1 MISKEVTTM
10 KKLLV
15 AGVFLFLCTV
25 PLGLIAAQNKAVDK
39 GSISLDIGTVLGLT
53 FYAGDEDELDFA
65 FGTDFDVY
73 GFGPTLNVSY
83 FIIDNLSIGG
93 TLAFASLN
101 PEGVAVNNVFKF
113 MPEANFYIPIKKNS
127 LVDLKGFIGYTSSK
141 SAGVDAI
148 SQLSFGG
155 GAAFVYLLTQNLGI
169 YGGIDLSIG
178 LDAKQGGTNVG
189 QSYFGSGIAGGL
201 KVFL

>member
-1 MISKEVTTM
+1 M

-15 AGVFLFLCTV
+15 VGVFLFLCTF
-25 PLGLIAAQNKAVDK
+25 PLSLFAAQNEAVDK
-39 GSISLDIGTVLGLT
+39 GSISLDIGTILGLT
-53 FYAGDEDELDFA
+53 FYSGDNNEIDFA

-83 FIIDNLSIGG
+83 FVIDNLSIGG
-93 TLAFASLN
+93 TLSYASLN
-101 PEGVAVNNVFKF
+101 PEGLVVNKVFKL
-113 MPEANFYIPIKKNS
+113 MPEANFYIPIKEKS

-169 YGGIDLSIG
+169 YGGIELSYG
-178 LDAKQGGTNVG
+178 FDAKQGGTNVG